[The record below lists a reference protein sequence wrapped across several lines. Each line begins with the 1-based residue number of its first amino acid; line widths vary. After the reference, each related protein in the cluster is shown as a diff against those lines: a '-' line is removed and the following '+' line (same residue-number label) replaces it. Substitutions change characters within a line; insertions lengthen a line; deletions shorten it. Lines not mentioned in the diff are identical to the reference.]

1 MASLKELN
9 AIAGKHDP
17 RSKPQKGSALMQH
30 SRGANEHRVEIS
42 ERETNGR
49 HSSQYAPR
57 TVSGR
62 TERVK
67 NPTVNRGADNSAL
80 IEHQTDIM
88 KNQGVAVQKQTQVL
102 SQQTGLMHD
111 QVRATKDVSAVVE
124 RLYEYM
130 QKEGNKLSPKVQ
142 ESAKGNTYEGQFER
156 IQEKQMA
163 MQEQRQRRREI
174 SDDLRRQRSERARGQ
189 DRDERGRFQRG
200 KKGLIPKIQ
209 EFGGRLGGAGGPGGR
224 LGGGMGGGM
233 GGGLLRAAGPLLA
246 LATAFY
252 GGKAMEAASDNYR
265 YDVKGAGTIARGWQS
280 TKDVVGDALGG
291 IGGDQMAMM
300 AQNPKFAG
308 DIAGATKKGK
318 EGGLGS
324 VSAYFE
330 SGNRGVE
337 TISKG
342 KGDHGGV
349 SYGTH
354 QLSSK
359 SGTMNAFLRS
369 EEGSKYYNEFRGLKA
384 GSKEFDEKYLDVAKG
399 DKEGFEGAQ
408 KAFIKKT
415 HFDPLSSWVNK
426 QYGIDVN
433 ERSRAVQELMYSLSV
448 QHGASGAQ
456 DIISQA
462 FGNRDA
468 ATMSDK
474 EIIDRIQK
482 YRTYNVESLFRSSSK
497 ETQVAMQE
505 RGWKETAALHNILDT
520 ENSGKGSVA
529 GSNYKGMGSGL
540 ATTSEFATAQRSFG
554 GKPNMGLASGNGG
567 GGGSSNGTV
576 GIMAPGGG
584 SASGAS
590 GNADEAGANAGVA
603 YQDNGNF
610 FNIGVKNVVPAD
622 NSVNLAGLN
631 PKFQKAFFTMVG
643 DWVTNFGGGTVTS
656 ASAFRTRAEQE
667 ALWVKYG
674 RNTKRVARPGTSRH
688 ESGFAIDIDRN
699 SAGKLEQSGMFKK
712 YGFHRPLS
720 NEPWHVEMI
729 GAGKGGDGVSTSG
742 SAPSPQVMQKAAEQE
757 LNKVADTQVA
767 GAEEGTRQAV
777 TKEGAKA
784 EAEVKNMQSAIAGGA
799 DPTTTGAPPAAGGK
813 EKGAFADD
821 VSTTSQ
827 SGATGK
833 LDSTSRSPEQ
843 QAMYEQYLKSAGGD
857 PRKVPPDIFTNPAA
871 YGLNA
876 KDAEGVKVMKPGEP
890 IPPMVV
896 VGGVPPALNG
906 MKTTPRPNDPDIFTN
921 GAAYG
926 LDGKPGQVALDVNG
940 KPYEDLNY
948 RGGKINTMETP
959 GVQTGQ
965 IQSTAELFKK
975 PQGGAAVQSGN
986 PFGANPN
993 GPVMGP
999 NGMQKEPGLLDKF
1012 GIKPTIYQ
1020 SGAGVGGG
1028 VDAGVLGGIR
1038 MNKGV
1043 RGKGSVSY
1051 TPPSVSGILG
1061 SQGLGIPGMNGQMG
1075 GIIDGLTR
1083 GQKPSKDGMIDMAA
1097 SAAIGGLFSMV
1108 QDRPKP
1114 MEPTVSPVQ
1123 SFTSPASPSY
1133 YASEQ
1138 PIVAKAT
1145 TMAPAS
1151 VMPVQT
1157 TAAPVEAT
1165 RQAYDPVQSVNVV
1178 SAPPQQSAP
1187 AAGGGSSGG
1196 SGGGGGGGSKG
1207 GTDVAQINEIP
1218 AMLDDYGLLF
1228 INSGYV

>member
-1 MASLKELN
+1 MASIKELN

-49 HSSQYAPR
+49 RSSQYAPR
-57 TVSGR
+57 SINGR

-67 NPTVNRGADNSAL
+67 APAVNRAPDNSAL

-88 KNQGVAVQKQTQVL
+88 KSQGVAVQKQSQVL
-102 SQQTGLMHD
+102 AQQTGLMHD

-130 QKEGNKLSPKVQ
+130 QKEGNKLNPKVQ
-142 ESAKGNTYEGQFER
+142 QSAKGNTYEGQFER
-156 IQEKQMA
+156 VQEKQMA
-163 MQEQRQRRREI
+163 RQEQRQRRREI
-174 SDDLRRQRSERARGQ
+174 SEDLRRQRSERARGM
-189 DRDERGRFQRG
+189 DRDERGRFRGG
-200 KKGLIPKIQ
+200 KKGLSAKIQ

-224 LGGGMGGGM
+224 LGGGMGGA
-233 GGGLLRAAGPLLA
+233 GLLRAAGPLLA

-265 YDVKGAGTIARGWQS
+265 YDVKNAGTVARGWQS

-330 SGNRGVE
+330 SGGRGVE
-337 TISKG
+337 TVSTG
-342 KGDHGGV
+342 KGDNGGV

-384 GSKEFDEKYLDVAKG
+384 GSKEFNEKYLDVVKN
-399 DKEGFEGAQ
+399 DKEGMEGAQ

-415 HFDPLSSWVNK
+415 HYDPLSQWVNK
-426 QYGIDVN
+426 QYGIDVG

-468 ATMSDK
+468 ASMSDK

-482 YRTYNVESLFRSSSK
+482 YRTYNVGSLFRSSSK

-505 RGWKETAALHNILDT
+505 RGWKETAALNNMLET
-520 ENSGKGSVA
+520 ENSGNGSVA
-529 GSNYKGMGSGL
+529 GSNYKGMGSAMAG
-540 ATTSEFATAQRSFG
+540 TGTFAAAQKSFG
-554 GKPNMGLASGNGG
+554 GKPGVLASGNGG
-567 GGGSSNGTV
+567 GGSGNGTV

-584 SASGAS
+584 SSSGSS
-590 GNADEAGANAGVA
+590 GNSDEAGAQAGVE

-622 NSVNLAGLN
+622 ASVNLAGLN

-667 ALWVKYG
+667 ALWIKYG

-688 ESGFAIDIDRN
+688 ESGFAIDIDRK
-699 SAGKLEQSGMFKK
+699 SAQALETTGMFKK

-720 NEPWHVEMI
+720 NEPWHVEMV
-729 GAGKGGDGVSTSG
+729 GAGKGGGGGAVSTTG

-757 LNKVADTQVA
+757 LNKVGESQVVS
-767 GAEEGTRQAV
+767 AEEGTRQAV
-777 TKEGAKA
+777 TKENAKA
-784 EAEVKNMQSAIAGGA
+784 EAEVQSMQSAIAGGA
-799 DPTTTGAPPAAGGK
+799 DPTTTGEPPAAGK
-813 EKGAFADD
+813 EKGGAFDADQ
-821 VSTTSQ
+821 VNVSQ
-827 SGATGK
+827 SGKTEK
-833 LDSTSRSPEQ
+833 LDATNRTPEQ

-876 KDAEGVKVMKPGEP
+876 KDAEGQKVMKPGEP

-896 VGGVPPALNG
+896 AGGVPPALNG
-906 MKTTPRPNDPDIFTN
+906 MQTTPRPNDPDIFKN

-940 KPYEDLNY
+940 NPYEPLNN
-948 RGGKINTMETP
+948 RGGQINTMATP
-959 GVQTGQ
+959 QQTVQRMPTKDDPNPNNR
-965 IQSTAELFKK
+965 TYD
-975 PQGGAAVQSGN
+975 N

-999 NGMQKEPGLLDKF
+999 NGQQQQPGLLDKF

-1020 SGAGVGGG
+1020 SGAGVAGGISG
-1028 VDAGVLGGIR
+1028 GALGGI
-1038 MNKGV
+1038 NVNQGV
-1043 RGKGSVSY
+1043 RGKGSVYY
-1051 TPPSVSGILG
+1051 TPPSVSGVMG
-1061 SQGLGIPGMNGQMG
+1061 NLGIPGMNGQIG
-1075 GIIDGLTR
+1075 GIVDGLTR
-1083 GQKPSKDGMIDMAA
+1083 GQKPGKDSMIDMAA
-1097 SAAIGGLFSMV
+1097 SAAIGGLFSMA

-1123 SFTSPASPSY
+1123 SYTSPASPSY

-1138 PIVAKAT
+1138 PIVAKAASV
-1145 TMAPAS
+1145 APAS

-1157 TAAPVEAT
+1157 TAAPVEST
-1165 RQAYDPVQSVNVV
+1165 RQTYDPVQSVNVV

-1187 AAGGGSSGG
+1187 AVAGGPAAGSGAAGGGSGA
-1196 SGGGGGGGSKG
+1196 GGGS
-1207 GTDVAQINEIP
+1207 DMPQLDEIP

-1228 INSGYV
+1228 INSGYC

>member
-130 QKEGNKLSPKVQ
+130 QKEGNKLSPKLQ

-729 GAGKGGDGVSTSG
+729 GAGKGGAGVSTSG

-799 DPTTTGAPPAAGGK
+799 DPTTTGAPPAAGAGK
-813 EKGAFADD
+813 EGGAFDADQ
-821 VSTTSQ
+821 VNVSQ
-827 SGATGK
+827 SGKTEK
-833 LDSTSRSPEQ
+833 MDSTNRTPEQ
-843 QAMYEQYLKSAGGD
+843 QAMYEQYLKSANGD
-857 PRKVPPDIFTNPAA
+857 PRKVPAAITNPNS

-876 KDAEGVKVMKPGEP
+876 KDAEGQKVMKPGEP
-890 IPPMVV
+890 TPPMVV
-896 VGGVPPALNG
+896 AGMPGTVEQIPGGRVITLSDANMKEAAPA
-906 MKTTPRPNDPDIFTN
+906 
-921 GAAYG
+921 
-926 LDGKPGQVALDVNG
+926 QVALDASGKPVAAPVNG
-940 KPYEDLNY
+940 GVK
-948 RGGKINTMETP
+948 TTAP
-959 GVQTGQ
+959 GTQQTVQRMPTKDDPNPNNRVNR
-965 IQSTAELFKK
+965 AND
-975 PQGGAAVQSGN
+975 N
-986 PFGANPN
+986 PFGPNPN

-999 NGMQKEPGLLDKF
+999 NGIKKEPGLLDKF

>member
-1 MASLKELN
+1 MAKLSELN

-30 SRGANEHRVEIS
+30 SRGANEHHVEIS
-42 ERETNGR
+42 ERQGNGTR
-49 HSSQYAPR
+49 RPSQYAPR
-57 TVSGR
+57 NVTGR
-62 TERVK
+62 AERIAH
-67 NPTVNRGADNSAL
+67 PSVNIRGPDNSAL
-80 IEHQTDIM
+80 IEHQTDVM
-88 KNQGVAVQKQTQVL
+88 KSQGVAVNKQSQVL
-102 SQQTGLMHD
+102 AQQTGLMHD
-111 QVRATKDVSAVVE
+111 QIRATKDVSQVVE

-130 QKEGNKLSPKVQ
+130 QKEGNKLNPKVQ
-142 ESAKGNTYEGQFER
+142 QSAKGNTYEGQFER

-174 SDDLRRQRSERARGQ
+174 SEDLRRQRSERARGM

-209 EFGGRLGGAGGPGGR
+209 DFGGRLGGAGGR
-224 LGGGMGGGM
+224 LGGMGGGA
-233 GGGLLRAAGPLLA
+233 GGLLRMAGPLLA

-265 YDVKGAGTIARGWQS
+265 YDVKNAGTVARGWQS

-337 TISKG
+337 TVSTG
-342 KGDHGGV
+342 KGDNGGV

-384 GSKEFDEKYLDVAKG
+384 GSKEFNEKYLDVVKN
-399 DKEGFEGAQ
+399 DKEGMEGAQ

-468 ATMSDK
+468 ASMSDK

-482 YRTYNVESLFRSSSK
+482 YRTYNVGSLFRSSSK

-505 RGWKETAALHNILDT
+505 RGWKETAALNNLLET
-520 ENSGKGSVA
+520 ENSGNGSVA
-529 GSNYKGMGSGL
+529 GSNYKGMGSAMAG
-540 ATTSEFATAQRSFG
+540 TGEFAAAQKSFG
-554 GKPNMGLASGNGG
+554 GKPNLMLASGNGGG

-576 GIMAPGGG
+576 GVMAPGGG

-590 GNADEAGANAGVA
+590 GNADEAGANAGVE

-622 NSVNLAGLN
+622 SSVNLAGLN

-720 NEPWHVEMI
+720 NEPWHVEMV
-729 GAGKGGDGVSTSG
+729 GAGKGGGGVSTSG

-757 LNKVADTQVA
+757 LNKVGESQVVS
-767 GAEEGTRQAV
+767 AEEGTRQAV
-777 TKEGAKA
+777 TKENAKA
-784 EAEVKNMQSAIAGGA
+784 EAEVQSMQSAIAGGA
-799 DPTTTGAPPAAGGK
+799 DPTTTGEPPAAGAGK
-813 EKGAFADD
+813 EGE
-821 VSTTSQ
+821 VSTTAQ
-827 SGATGK
+827 GGGAEKIDAANRT
-833 LDSTSRSPEQ
+833 PEQ
-843 QAMYEQYLKSAGGD
+843 QAMYEQYLKSSGGD

-871 YGLNA
+871 YGLSA
-876 KDAEGVKVMKPGEP
+876 KDAEGQKVMKPGEP
-890 IPPMVV
+890 MPPMVTA
-896 VGGVPPALNG
+896 GGLPPALNG

-940 KPYEDLNY
+940 QPYEDLNY
-948 RGGKINTMETP
+948 RGGKINTMATP

-965 IQSTAELFKK
+965 IQSTAELFKN

-999 NGMQKEPGLLDKF
+999 NGVQKEPGLLDRF

-1028 VDAGVLGGIR
+1028 ISGGVLGGIN

-1051 TPPSVSGILG
+1051 TPPSVSGVLG
-1061 SQGLGIPGMNGQMG
+1061 SQGLGIPGMNGQIG

-1083 GQKPSKDGMIDMAA
+1083 GQKPGKDSMIDMAA
-1097 SAAIGGLFSMV
+1097 SAAIGGLFSMA

-1133 YASEQ
+1133 YANEQ
-1138 PIVAKAT
+1138 PIVAKAA

-1157 TAAPVEAT
+1157 TTAPVEAT

-1178 SAPPQQSAP
+1178 SAPPQESAP
-1187 AAGGGSSGG
+1187 AVAGGPAAGSGAAGGGAGA
-1196 SGGGGGGGSKG
+1196 GGGS
-1207 GTDVAQINEIP
+1207 DMPQLDEIP

-1228 INSGYV
+1228 INSGYC